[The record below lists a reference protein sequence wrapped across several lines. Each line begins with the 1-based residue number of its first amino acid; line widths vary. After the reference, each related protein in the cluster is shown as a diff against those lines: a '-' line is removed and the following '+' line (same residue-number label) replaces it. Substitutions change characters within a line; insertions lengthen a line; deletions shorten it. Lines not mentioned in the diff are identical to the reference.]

1 MILKVL
7 AFITFAAKSVSG
19 PANAAFDANDAQI
32 LSGIGG
38 TGMRRNF
45 TYGSV
50 AYPGWTVTRMVYRV
64 SQSVGNRA
72 Y

>member
-45 TYGSV
+45 T
-50 AYPGWTVTRMVYRV
+50 
-64 SQSVGNRA
+64 
-72 Y
+72 